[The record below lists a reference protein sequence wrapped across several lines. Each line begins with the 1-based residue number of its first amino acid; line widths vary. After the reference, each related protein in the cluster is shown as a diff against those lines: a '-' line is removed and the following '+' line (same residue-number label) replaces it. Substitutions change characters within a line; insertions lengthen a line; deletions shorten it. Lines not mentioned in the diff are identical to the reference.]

1 MSKPK
6 IMTVYGTRPEAIKV
20 APVIK
25 ALEADDRFESIAV
38 STGQHKEML
47 EQVNS
52 MFGIKPAYDLG
63 LMKPGQGLNE
73 IVSRALAGLD
83 EIITEVEPDVIISQ
97 GDTSTAMAAAMAGFH
112 RGVKI
117 VHLEAGLRTGDI
129 FSPFPEEANRK
140 IIGQVAS
147 LHLAP
152 TEGSLENLRM
162 ENFRSKDIVV
172 TGNTVIDALLEAASW
187 DTTFA
192 DPKLQEAAAS
202 DKRMVVVTTHR
213 RENLDAMK
221 EIGGAVQD
229 LAKAYPEIY
238 FALPLHLNPAVRQAV
253 LPEVE
258 NLDNVIITDP
268 LPYDQF
274 TKLQGRAT
282 IILTDSG
289 GVQEEAPSL
298 GKPVLVMRQNT
309 ERPEAVV
316 AGTVKLVGTN
326 RSLIVAEAKLLLD
339 DQAAFEAMAN
349 AVNPYG
355 DGKGA
360 ERSVAAIGALLGLG
374 ERAENFSPGTEAEEE
389 SIPRFDEVVNDEN

>member
-25 ALEADDRFESIAV
+25 TLEKDDRFESVAV

-47 EQVNS
+47 EQVNT
-52 MFGIKPAYDLG
+52 MFGIEPKLDLH

-73 IVSRALAGLD
+73 IVSRALMGLD
-83 EIITEVEPDVIISQ
+83 EIIDAEQPDVIISQ
-97 GDTSTAMAAAMAGFH
+97 GDTSTAMTAALAGFH

-129 FSPFPEEANRK
+129 HSPFPEEANRK
-140 IIGQVAS
+140 LIGQVAE

-152 TEGSLENLRM
+152 TAGSMENLRR
-162 ENFRSKDIVV
+162 ENVRSKDIAV

-187 DTTFA
+187 DTEFEDSA
-192 DPKLQEAAAS
+192 VQEAAQSA
-202 DKRMVVVTTHR
+202 KRLVVVTTHR
-213 RENLDAMK
+213 RENLEAMK
-221 EIGGAVQD
+221 EIGGAVKD
-229 LAKAYPEIY
+229 LAEAYPDIN
-238 FALPLHLNPAVRQAV
+238 FVLPLHLNPKVREAV

-258 NLDNVIITDP
+258 SLPNVIITDP

-274 TKLQGRAT
+274 TKLLDRAT

-289 GVQEEAPSL
+289 GVQEEAPAL

-339 DQAAFEAMAN
+339 DDAAYEAMAN

-355 DGKGA
+355 DGKAA
-360 ERSVAAIGALLGLG
+360 ERAVAAIAELLGVG
-374 ERAENFSPGTEAEEE
+374 ERLPDFAPEIE
-389 SIPRFDEVVNDEN
+389 S